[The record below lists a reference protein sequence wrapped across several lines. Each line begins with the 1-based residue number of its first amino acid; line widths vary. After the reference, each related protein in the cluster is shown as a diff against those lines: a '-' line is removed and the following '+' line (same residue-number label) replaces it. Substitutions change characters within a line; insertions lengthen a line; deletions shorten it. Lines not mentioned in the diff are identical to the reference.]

1 MVNIY
6 GKSRQTFGLRRTWR
20 ALGEEGG
27 LLTPVTLPG
36 WLCFLYVFG
45 LRQPDI
51 AAILMTLNLPA
62 NPVSE
67 QIN

>member
-6 GKSRQTFGLRRTWR
+6 GKSRQTFGLRRTR
-20 ALGEEGG
+20 RPLGKEGG
-27 LLTPVTLPG
+27 LLTPVPLPG
-36 WLCFLYVFG
+36 LLCFLHVFG

-51 AAILMTLNLPA
+51 AAILMTLNIPA
-62 NPVSE
+62 NPLSE